1 MRSQL
6 DLERARGRCT
16 VPRPSLQASG
26 VAAAQGGSGLR
37 GVVRVLEVTGTAKDE
52 LIAALKLPRRQGRGT
67 APLPLPP
74 RVWGCRDALP
84 PPAHPDAVFPR
95 GQGSTSF

>member
-1 MRSQL
+1 M
-6 DLERARGRCT
+6 
-16 VPRPSLQASG
+16 PRRSLQASG
-26 VAAAQGGSGLR
+26 VAAAWGDSGPT
-37 GVVRVLEVTGTAKDE
+37 GVVWVLEVTGTAKDE